1 MAFSRCGEGEVVAVF
16 TESEEACFNLPA
28 EATANAGRFQ
38 SGFVVKRSR
47 KSRGKQQASTVSCL
61 KAARLRLFKHAVQ
74 EYLQVMT
81 TSTRRRRRRKRRRTM
96 TMTTTNDNEDVED
109 YHYIL

>member
-1 MAFSRCGEGEVVAVF
+1 M
-16 TESEEACFNLPA
+16 
-28 EATANAGRFQ
+28 
-38 SGFVVKRSR
+38 VKRSR

-109 YHYIL
+109 YHYILLSS